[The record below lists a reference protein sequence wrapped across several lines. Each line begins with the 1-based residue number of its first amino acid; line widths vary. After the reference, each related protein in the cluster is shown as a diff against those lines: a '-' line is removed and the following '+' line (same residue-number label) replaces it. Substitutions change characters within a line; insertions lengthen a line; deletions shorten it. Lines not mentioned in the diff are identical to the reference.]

1 MYRRFLVAG
10 LAKWIAETTA
20 TATSPN
26 LRSVKPTSAD
36 LFRIAEGYLRGG
48 AADRGRAAS
57 GVDWMLPGSQLR

>member
-10 LAKWIAETTA
+10 LAKWIVETTA

-36 LFRIAEGYLRGG
+36 LLGSPKATSG
-48 AADRGRAAS
+48 AARQTEVEPLLAS
-57 GVDWMLPGSQLR
+57 IGCCLVHN